1 MTKNRNGDNA
11 MPTIHCPKCNQEYE
25 LDESIVGC
33 SVQCAVCDTRFVA
46 QYPKYPDDIQTPGDS
61 GNVNV
66 EEKNAEMPD
75 RKKRKDRK
83 RVFLIVLSM
92 FLLICIVFAVIVISA
107 LNATFKDKKN
117 TELAMTQIKLLYD
130 AIQQYKFDVGY
141 YPSNLQ
147 CLVENID
154 KVDKWNGPYIMPNVP
169 RDPWDN

>member
-1 MTKNRNGDNA
+1 
-11 MPTIHCPKCNQEYE
+11 
-25 LDESIVGC
+25 
-33 SVQCAVCDTRFVA
+33 
-46 QYPKYPDDIQTPGDS
+46 
-61 GNVNV
+61 
-66 EEKNAEMPD
+66 MPD